1 MSAAYVGQDLKAE
14 FGNIP
19 PCMLPL
25 GNKRLYKYQVELAE
39 ENEDVYISLPESYK
53 LSHNDKTWFT
63 KNDIEIIYL
72 PDEIT
77 IGESLVTAINTIVF
91 KKSPSLRILF
101 GDTLIKPV
109 PSGEDIIITSEK
121 NDGYSWGT
129 YEDNESIIAGYFSI
143 SDPGLLV
150 RSIIKARWNFVDGIK
165 IYNENKSLRNTSDLD
180 WYDFG
185 HINKYYQSKAAFTTQ
200 RAFNDLKINKDWI
213 EKRSSNNLKIKAE
226 ANWFSSLPPQ
236 LKIYIPQYLGDA
248 VDEHGNYSYQLEY
261 LYNTPLNELYIFS
274 EIEPA
279 IWNKIIKKCLAF
291 VDDCL
296 KFKKSFSNSDSNS
309 LRGLFSDKTR
319 ARIVLFLE
327 EQQISIKK
335 EWSLNSGNPTSL
347 EKMIDETECFIDSI
361 LVGDETIV
369 HGDFCFSN
377 ILYDF
382 RTDRIKVIDPRGM
395 DAKGDLKIYGNIH
408 YDITKLAH
416 SIIGLYDW
424 IISGFYELNV
434 NTVSGHIDFKIN
446 LNKDVSK
453 IQFNFVSLVNS
464 KYNISYKTLCAMQVH
479 LFISMLP
486 LHNDDQR
493 RQYALLANA
502 FRLFK
507 EFKEAEI

>member
-14 FGNIP
+14 FGDIP

-25 GNKRLYKYQVELAE
+25 GNKRLYTYQIELAE
-39 ENEDVYISLPESYK
+39 KNEDIYISLPESYK
-53 LSHNDKTWFT
+53 LSQDDKAWFI
-63 KNDIEIIYL
+63 KNNIEIIYL
-72 PDEIT
+72 PDGIT
-77 IGESLVTAINTIVF
+77 LGESLVTAINSMIF
-91 KKSPSLRILF
+91 KDSQSLKILF

-109 PSGEDIIITSEK
+109 PSGENIIVTSEK
-121 NDGYSWGT
+121 NDGYSWGS
-129 YEDNESIIAGYFSI
+129 YEENESIIAGYFSI

-150 RSIIKARWNFVDGIK
+150 RSIIKSRWNFVDGIK
-165 IYNENKSLRNTSDLD
+165 VYNKNKTLETVNDLD

-200 RAFNDLKINKDWI
+200 RAFNDLKINRDWI

-226 ANWFSSLPPQ
+226 ANWFSSLPSQ
-236 LKIYIPQYLGDA
+236 LRIYTPQYLGDA
-248 VDEHGNYSYQLEY
+248 IDEYGTYSYQLEY

-274 EIEPA
+274 EIEPT
-279 IWNKIIKKCLAF
+279 IWNKIIKKCFTF

-296 KFKKSFSNSDSNS
+296 KFEKEISDSNC
-309 LRGLFSDKTR
+309 LKKLFSDKTR
-319 ARIVLFLE
+319 SRINLFLK
-327 EQQISIKK
+327 EQNFPIDKT
-335 EWSLNSGNPTSL
+335 WSLNLDNPVSL
-347 EKMIDETECFIDSI
+347 EKMINETESFIDNI
-361 LVGDETIV
+361 LIGKETII

-395 DAKGDLKIYGNIH
+395 DTKGDLTIYGNMH

-424 IISGFYELNV
+424 IISGFYELNIDAI
-434 NTVSGHIDFKIN
+434 SGHIDFKIN
-446 LNKDVSK
+446 LNKDVSQ
-453 IQFNFVSLVNS
+453 IQSDFVSLS
-464 KYNISYKTLCAMQVH
+464 SEKYNISYKALCAMQVH

-502 FRLFK
+502 LRLFK
-507 EFKEAEI
+507 EFNEAST